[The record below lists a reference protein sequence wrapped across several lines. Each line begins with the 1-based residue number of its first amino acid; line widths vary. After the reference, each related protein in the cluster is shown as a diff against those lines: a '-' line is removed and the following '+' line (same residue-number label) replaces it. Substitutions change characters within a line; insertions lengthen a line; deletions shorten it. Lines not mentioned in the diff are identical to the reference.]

1 VEWEGHNIESLE
13 KFWVALDKEF
23 EYLDN
28 ELFVIG
34 FEKVVENIEEWVEDT
49 IHGQE
54 EGLLNKY

>member
-1 VEWEGHNIESLE
+1 M
-13 KFWVALDKEF
+13 ALDKEF